1 MSKELLPRPVWVS
14 LVVIDFC
21 LLLLGFMTRN
31 LMTSLLALLLAFL
44 IDKYGLE
51 TLLGS
56 DKGENIRLYK
66 KVEIT
71 REQRKA
77 IITALKDQRASRRA
91 EQKSDTAGH

>member
-14 LVVIDFC
+14 LVIIDFG

-44 IDKYGLE
+44 IGKYGLE

-56 DKGENIRLYK
+56 DRGENIRLHK

-77 IITALKDQRASRRA
+77 IVAALRDQRASRRDGK
-91 EQKSDTAGH
+91 KSDTAGH

>member
-56 DKGENIRLYK
+56 DKGENIRLHK

>member
-56 DKGENIRLYK
+56 DKGGNIRLHK

>member
-14 LVVIDFC
+14 LVIIDFG
-21 LLLLGFMTRN
+21 LLPLGFMTRN

-56 DKGENIRLYK
+56 ERGENIRLHK

-77 IITALKDQRASRRA
+77 IVAALRDQRASRRDGK
-91 EQKSDTAGH
+91 KSDTAGH